1 MADIRI
7 VRAHSMPLKKARAA
21 AQDFAAQL
29 EEKFE
34 LQSEWHGDTMHFER
48 SGVKG
53 TLRLARDQVTIDAQ
67 LGFLLSAFNST
78 FEGHINDNLDRLFG
92 GAAVRKAAKKKA

>member
-7 VRAHSMPLKKARAA
+7 ARRHSMPLKKARGAA
-21 AQDFAAQL
+21 ENFAAQL

-53 TLRLARDQVTIDAQ
+53 TLHLAKDQVTIEAK
-67 LGFLLSAFNST
+67 LGFLLSAFKST

-92 GAAVRKAAKKKA
+92 SAAVKKAAKKKA

>member
-7 VRAHSMPLKKARAA
+7 VRTHSMSLKKARAA
-21 AQDFAAQL
+21 AETFAAQL

-48 SGVKG
+48 SGIKG
-53 TLRLARDQVTIDAQ
+53 TLRLARDEVTIEAK
-67 LGFLLSAFNST
+67 LGFLLSAFKST
-78 FEGHINDNLDRLFG
+78 FEGNINNNLDRLFG
-92 GAAVRKAAKKKA
+92 NAAVKKAAKKKA